1 MEQRYD
7 REQWDRRDS
16 RERGRASHHQGYGYG
31 QESEGRGARRDA
43 GRFPSDERRYGERS
57 NPSDSWSQRRDDDRG
72 YGAVRGYDPG
82 DYASS
87 RDERGGRG
95 FAPEGDEDLGVFSG
109 YGGYGNDGGHA
120 GYGGED
126 DTPGY
131 GREEQRRYSES
142 RGSQYGQRGARYGDQ
157 RSGSIAA
164 REREQRR
171 WRGDDRRFGGH
182 EEQSWSSSRG
192 EHAGRGPREYQRSD
206 ERIREDACDRLTDAG
221 EIDASNVT
229 VNVSNGEVTIEGEV
243 PSRQMKRAAED
254 CLEDISGVKQVHNH
268 LRVTQNGHQRSTTVL

>member
-7 REQWDRRDS
+7 REQRDRRAG
-16 RERGRASHHQGYGYG
+16 RGRASHPQGYGYG
-31 QESEGRGARRDA
+31 QDAEGRGARRAA
-43 GRFPSDERRYGERS
+43 GGFGFDERRPGERA
-57 NPSDSWSQRRDDDRG
+57 NPPDGWSQRRDDDRG

-82 DYASS
+82 DYGASS
-87 RDERGGRG
+87 RDERSGRG
-95 FAPEGDEDLGVFSG
+95 FAPEGDEDLGVFGG
-109 YGGYGNDGGHA
+109 YGGYDAHA

-142 RGSQYGQRGARYGDQ
+142 RGAPYRDRPRGERYDDDL

-171 WRGDDRRFGGH
+171 WRGDAGRFGGR
-182 EEQSWSSSRG
+182 EETSWPQSRG

-221 EIDASNVT
+221 EVDASNVT
-229 VNVSNGEVTIEGEV
+229 VSVSNGEVTIEGEV

-254 CLEDISGVKQVHNH
+254 CLEDISGVKQIHNH
-268 LRVTQNGHQRSTTVL
+268 LRVTQNGHHRSTTLL